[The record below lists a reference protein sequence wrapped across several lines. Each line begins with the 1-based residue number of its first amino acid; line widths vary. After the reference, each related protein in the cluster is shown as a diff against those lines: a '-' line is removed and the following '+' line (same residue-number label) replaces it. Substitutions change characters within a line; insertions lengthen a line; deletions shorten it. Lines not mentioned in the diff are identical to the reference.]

1 MNYSISPSAWSSA
14 FAVPAQLVD
23 KHIKI
28 ASGQQ
33 LKVFLWLLRHN
44 ADGCDVEQL
53 ADGVGMSVADAT
65 DNMQYWI
72 EAGLVLKD
80 NVVVNS
86 SVNAEPK
93 PKVKEEKIEPNEPKK
108 KEILKEE
115 PKSVQLLSLPD
126 ITPTH
131 EQVAKRVLESP
142 ELKYLYLEA
151 QEKLGKTIGYDTQA
165 KLLMIH
171 DHYGLPVEIILTII
185 EYAVLQGKTSMAYIS
200 KVSKD
205 WGEREINTLEKA
217 DEQLKRLCEDEKRWK
232 SFCSM
237 FSVDPPKY
245 TDKRNQYIKK
255 WNKELGFSLEM
266 IYTAYEETLNNIDKV
281 NFTYTDTILNNWHS
295 QNIKTPSDLAQAKS
309 DRIKKFAGKKQGA
322 AKTGTENASYDLE
335 KFREKAR
342 GPIEYKRR
350 DI

>member
-1 MNYSISPSAWSSA
+1 MKYSISPCAWSNA
-14 FAVPAQLVD
+14 FAVPAQIVD

-44 ADGCDVEQL
+44 ADEFDVEKL
-53 ADGVGMSVADAT
+53 ASGVGMTVADVC
-65 DNMQYWI
+65 DNLQYWI
-72 EAGLVLKD
+72 EAGLVFKD
-80 NVVVNS
+80 GTEPVEIKVKEPAKPKAETKK
-86 SVNAEPK
+86 AEPK
-93 PKVKEEKIEPNEPKK
+93 E
-108 KEILKEE
+108 EE
-115 PKSVQLLSLPD
+115 PQKVQLLSLPD

-131 EQVAKRVLESP
+131 DQVAKRLLEAP
-142 ELKYLYLEA
+142 ELKYLYQEA
-151 QEKLGKTIGYDTQA
+151 QLKLGKTIGYDTQA

-205 WGEREINTLEKA
+205 WGEKEINTLEKA
-217 DEQLKRLCEDEKRWK
+217 DEQLKRLCEDETLWK
-232 SFCSM
+232 GFCSM

-245 TDKRNQYIKK
+245 TEKRSEYLKK
-255 WNKELGFSLEM
+255 WNKQLGFSLEM
-266 IYTAYEETLNNIDKV
+266 IYLAYEETLNNIDKV
-281 NFTYTDTILNNWHS
+281 NFTYTDSILQNWHT
-295 QNIKTPSDLAQAKS
+295 QKINTPSMLAGAKNE
-309 DRIKKFAGKKQGA
+309 RLKKFANNKQSV
-322 AKTGTENASYDLE
+322 AKSGGDNASYDLN

-350 DI
+350 DV